1 MSKNQIEQ
9 LKEFLKSKEATLV
22 INQVNDEIAL
32 LYFNLIYYYSKFYNF
47 KINNREKNESEF
59 IENDLFGLS
68 EIKIY
73 NSTNS
78 SKINKILN
86 SIEKKI
92 IFTDYKNF
100 KKLKSTISV
109 IDGYQYENDIKFFI
123 QKESKIE
130 NEILLSFSINN
141 PILLF
146 SEISKYLV
154 NNQNYIQDQQLFEE
168 TNHILNI
175 RKNIFNLKK
184 NSSDIKALY
193 SNIKKEVMYKKFNFL
208 TY

>member
-9 LKEFLKSKEATLV
+9 LKEFLKSKETTLI
-22 INQVNDEIAL
+22 INKVNDEIAL
-32 LYFNLIYYYSKFYNF
+32 LYLNLLQYYSKFFNF
-47 KINNREKNESEF
+47 KINQREKNETDF

-73 NSTNS
+73 NSANN
-78 SKINKILN
+78 SKINKFLN

-100 KKLKSTISV
+100 KKLKSTINFV
-109 IDGYQYENDIKFFI
+109 DGYQYESDIKFFV
-123 QKESKIE
+123 QKELKIH

-154 NNQNYIQDQQLFEE
+154 NNQNYIQDQQLYEE
-168 TNHILNI
+168 TNHILSI
-175 RKNIFNLKK
+175 RKNIFSLKR
-184 NSSDIKALY
+184 NSSDIKVLY